1 MKLTEEDIRKLT
13 LSVIEELGEKA
24 SPELVKS
31 VVNKS
36 ILKMESDTN
45 FSGVSENSGRI
56 ILTSFG
62 SNAPGIVA
70 SITKTLA
77 DSNCDIQ
84 DISQKLLGEYYT
96 MILLFDISNSD
107 KDLSTIQNEM
117 NTLSE
122 KMNVKIYL
130 QHEDIFNK
138 MHRI

>member
-1 MKLTEEDIRKLT
+1 VKLNEENLRKLT
-13 LSVIEELGEKA
+13 LSVIDELGEKA

-36 ILKMESDTN
+36 VLEMENNSD
-45 FSGVSENSGRI
+45 FISESKNSGRI

-62 SNAPGIVA
+62 SNSPGVVA

-77 DSNCDIQ
+77 DANCDIQ
-84 DISQKLLGEYYT
+84 DISQKLMGEYYT
-96 MILLFDISNSD
+96 MILLFNISHSTKSLGSIQDEMKSISD
-107 KDLSTIQNEM
+107 SLNI
-117 NTLSE
+117 
-122 KMNVKIYL
+122 KIYL

>member
-1 MKLTEEDIRKLT
+1 MKLNEENLRKLT
-13 LSVIEELGEKA
+13 LSVIDELGEKA

-36 ILKMESDTN
+36 VLEMENNSD
-45 FSGVSENSGRI
+45 FISESKNSGRI

-62 SNAPGIVA
+62 SNSPGVVA

-77 DSNCDIQ
+77 DANCDIQ
-84 DISQKLLGEYYT
+84 DISQKLMGEYYT
-96 MILLFDISNSD
+96 MILLFNISHSTKSLGSIQDEMKSISD
-107 KDLSTIQNEM
+107 SLNI
-117 NTLSE
+117 
-122 KMNVKIYL
+122 KIYL

>member
-1 MKLTEEDIRKLT
+1 VKLTEQDIRKLT
-13 LSVIEELGEKA
+13 LSAIEELGENA
-24 SPELVKS
+24 SPERVKE

-36 ILKMESDTN
+36 VFEMENNPNIQNGSK
-45 FSGVSENSGRI
+45 NSGRI

-62 SNAPGIVA
+62 ANSPGVVA

-77 DSNCDIQ
+77 DANCDIQ

-96 MILLFDISNSD
+96 MILLFDISNSS
-107 KDLSTIQNEM
+107 KDLNAIQNEM
-117 NTLSE
+117 KTLSDSL
-122 KMNVKIYL
+122 NIKIYL